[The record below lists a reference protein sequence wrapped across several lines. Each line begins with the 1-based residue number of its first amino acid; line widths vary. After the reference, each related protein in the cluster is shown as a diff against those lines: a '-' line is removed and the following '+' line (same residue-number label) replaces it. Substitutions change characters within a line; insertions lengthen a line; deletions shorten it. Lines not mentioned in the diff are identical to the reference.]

1 MGFALP
7 EFVPIDRQMRPKGAC
22 CSPVRRHAA
31 KLQRAAD
38 AINFFDNWTL
48 LVYEIRK
55 TLPHR
60 RPLRPKHLRSD
71 VG

>member
-1 MGFALP
+1 MHCPNSFPSTGRCAP
-7 EFVPIDRQMRPKGAC
+7 RVQG

-31 KLQRAAD
+31 KLHRAAD

-55 TLPHR
+55 TLPDR
-60 RPLRPKHLRSD
+60 RLLRPKHLRSD
-71 VG
+71 LG